1 MTFSLTAVQ
10 QAYMTDQMNKVSR
23 SFALVAPAVEEPLN
37 DYLAAAYLICRVVD
51 NIEDCTMPFAWQ
63 QERFVEFAT
72 LLQDPAQAGEIL
84 ALWGDEAWPGLTR
97 DEARMMNVA
106 SGQMLWQIY
115 AQIPEEPRA
124 SIARWALIMAKGME
138 QVINP
143 YLTEFFFSLDGVRL
157 PIKEDDYDRY
167 CYYVAGTVGHMI
179 TELAIGHYGLK
190 GETAERLLTNSEAS
204 GRALQKTNIV
214 KDFAEDLQRGACFL
228 PDEWLQE
235 VNYTPLALG
244 GAPVTWKEKVLTNVL
259 VEFED
264 SVNYV
269 LDLPLSAVGFRKA
282 SLLMMLPGYQTL
294 LLAAKNHDRLFTP
307 AHKIKISRRI
317 MAKCLLDARL
327 MVNNNDA
334 ILAYSR
340 DIRAELSKALDS
352 DRMGV
357 SFT

>member
-1 MTFSLTAVQ
+1 M
-10 QAYMTDQMNKVSR
+10 
-23 SFALVAPAVEEPLN
+23 
-37 DYLAAAYLICRVVD
+37 
-51 NIEDCTMPFAWQ
+51 
-63 QERFVEFAT
+63 
-72 LLQDPAQAGEIL
+72 
-84 ALWGDEAWPGLTR
+84 
-97 DEARMMNVA
+97 
-106 SGQMLWQIY
+106 
-115 AQIPEEPRA
+115 
-124 SIARWALIMAKGME
+124 
-138 QVINP
+138 
-143 YLTEFFFSLDGVRL
+143 
-157 PIKEDDYDRY
+157 EDDYDRY

-235 VNYTPLALG
+235 VNYTPLALA

-294 LLAAKNHDRLFTP
+294 LLAARNHNRLFTP
-307 AHKIKISRRI
+307 AHEIKISRRT

-327 MVNNNDA
+327 MVKNNGA

-340 DIRAELSKALDS
+340 DIRTELSKALDS
-352 DRMGV
+352 DRMV
-357 SFT
+357 ATST